1 MTVDMQEVQ
10 MYQIKEVKEKDAEVI
25 QFVMNMRNELFPM
38 VEKNQL
44 PVDLLHFNEYYVQA
58 KGAAFFAA
66 VTETFHRKRINQL
79 FQLLVDFP

>member
-1 MTVDMQEVQ
+1 MTVNVQEVP

-38 VEKNQL
+38 MEKNQL

-66 VTETFHRKRINQL
+66 VTENQ
-79 FQLLVDFP
+79 